1 MNCIVCNNESTES
14 FQTTESKTYWNC
26 KACSAKFLDP
36 SLYIEPNIEKERY
49 LEHDNRI
56 DDEAYRSFL
65 SRLANPLQKKLSAD
79 DTGLDFGCGHGPALA
94 DMLQAEGFQIDLYD
108 PFFYPD
114 KKVFT
119 KKYNFITCTET
130 AEHFHHPRQEFNA
143 LDNLLSPGGWLGVM
157 TCFLTTDEAFE
168 SWYYRRDP
176 THVTFYC
183 EKTFEVIASQ
193 RNWQYEFPSKDIV
206 LLQKPNE

>member
-1 MNCIVCNNESTES
+1 MNCIVCNHEATES

-36 SLYIEPNIEKERY
+36 SLYIALDIEKERY

-65 SRLANPLQKKLSAD
+65 SRLAKPLQKKLSVNDA
-79 DTGLDFGCGHGPALA
+79 GLDFGCGHGPALA

-108 PFFYPD
+108 PFFFPD

-130 AEHFHHPRQEFNA
+130 AEHFHHPFQEFNA
-143 LDNLLSPGGWLGVM
+143 LDNLLAPGGWLGIM

-176 THVTFYC
+176 THVIFYC

>member
-1 MNCIVCNNESTES
+1 MNCIVCNHEASES
-14 FQTTESKTYWNC
+14 FQTPDTRTYWEC
-26 KACSAKFLDP
+26 KHCLAKFLDP
-36 SLYIEPNIEKERY
+36 SLYIESSIEKERY

-65 SRLANPLQKKLSAD
+65 SRLATPLQNKISVG

-94 DMLQAEGFQIDLYD
+94 DMLQVDGFQVDLYD
-108 PFFYPD
+108 PFFFPD
-114 KKVFT
+114 KKIFS

-130 AEHFHHPRQEFNA
+130 AEHFHNPYQEFNT
-143 LDNLLSPGGWLGVM
+143 LDNLLAPGGWLGIM

-183 EKTFEVIASQ
+183 AKTFEVIASQ
-193 RNWQYEFPSKDIV
+193 RNWHYEIASKDIV